1 MRKRDKKELRKK
13 ERKRERGRQMYF
25 TAKCNVTRDILWG
38 ETGKFS
44 RSQKCRKSF
53 IRFSICIQLTLKVGK
68 LFLSSFL
75 FKAFQM

>member
-44 RSQKCRKSF
+44 RSQKSF
-53 IRFSICIQLTLKVGK
+53 QNVGK
-68 LFLSSFL
+68 VSFDSRFASSSH
-75 FKAFQM
+75 